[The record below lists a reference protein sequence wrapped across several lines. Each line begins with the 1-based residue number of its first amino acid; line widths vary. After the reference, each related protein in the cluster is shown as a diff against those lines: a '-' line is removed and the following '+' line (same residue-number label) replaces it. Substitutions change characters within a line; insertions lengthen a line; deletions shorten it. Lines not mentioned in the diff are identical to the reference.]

1 MYMNEIIKFT
11 LIFISILAVTYD
23 ILCGRSGLDQ
33 QVVGNKSNVIYPK
46 HWISFKIL

>member
-33 QVVGNKSNVIYPK
+33 QVVGNKSNVYGELTDF
-46 HWISFKIL
+46 SCILI